1 VSVRTVVPGTG
12 AAQMSVR
19 SAAAWALTSQYA
31 AFAIQFATSVLL
43 ARLFISP
50 AELGLFS
57 IAFAAVSLVSFLQDF
72 GVTRYVN
79 GERDLTADK
88 LATAYTVSV
97 AFAWTVALLALFA
110 SGPIASFY
118 GDPRLLPIARIIAAS
133 YLMVPLSIV
142 PQATCQRRM
151 DYKSNTLIELGSS
164 IANAAVA
171 IVLAM
176 RGHGA
181 AALAWG
187 AFAQQ
192 AARLVVSQWRAAR
205 IEGRLLL
212 PWPLRLSGARPVL
225 EIGATNSVLSTCYS
239 LNARLPELVI
249 GRLISNAGVGL
260 FARASGLAIQLRL
273 LVAGAV
279 TGVFYPAFRQV
290 RDSGQPLGPPFLR
303 VVGAYTGVTWA
314 AMAGIAVLATPLI
327 EILYGP
333 RWLEAAPL
341 LKWIALSQ
349 LCYVAVPL
357 AYDLPLLLD
366 RKTGLIRRN
375 LIETAI
381 SVLLIAIAAP
391 FGLGWV
397 AISRFVHG
405 LIWIAIYAPFMRAML
420 DFSWRDLMRV
430 WAKSLAATLAA
441 IAPLLA
447 SYVLVHPPA
456 EAGLLQ
462 LGLATLA
469 GVILWFAVLALTR
482 HPLLAEITGMLRT
495 LRSAAI
501 RPRPVTASR

>member
-1 VSVRTVVPGTG
+1 MRKDAVPHTVAP
-12 AAQMSVR
+12 QMSVR

-79 GERDLTADK
+79 GERDLTEQK
-88 LATAYTVSV
+88 LHTAYTVSV
-97 AFAWTVALLALFA
+97 AFAWSVALLALLA
-110 SGPIASFY
+110 SGPIAAFY

-171 IVLAM
+171 IALAM
-176 RGHGA
+176 HGFGA

-192 AARLVVSQWRAAR
+192 AARLIVSQWRVAKTK
-205 IEGRLLL
+205 GHLLL
-212 PWPLRLSGARPVL
+212 PWPLRLAGARPVL
-225 EIGATNSVLSTCYS
+225 EIGATNSVLTTCYS

-249 GRLISNAGVGL
+249 GRLISNVGVGL

-314 AMAGIAVLATPLI
+314 AMAGIAVLATPLVQ
-327 EILYGP
+327 ILYGP
-333 RWLEAAPL
+333 KWLEAAPL

-366 RKTGLIRRN
+366 RKTELIRRN

-381 SVLLIAIAAP
+381 SVLLIAVAAP
-391 FGLGWV
+391 FGLEWV
-397 AISRFVHG
+397 AITRFVHG
-405 LIWIAIYAPFMRAML
+405 LIWIAIYAPFMRTML
-420 DFSWRDLMRV
+420 NFSWPELARV
-430 WAKSLAATLAA
+430 WGKSLAATLAA
-441 IAPLLA
+441 VAPLLV
-447 SYVLVHPPA
+447 SYALVHPST

-462 LGLATLA
+462 IGLGTLA

-482 HPLLAEITGMLRT
+482 HPLLVEITGLLRAV
-495 LRSAAI
+495 RSAAI
-501 RPRPVTASR
+501 RPRAAPAAN